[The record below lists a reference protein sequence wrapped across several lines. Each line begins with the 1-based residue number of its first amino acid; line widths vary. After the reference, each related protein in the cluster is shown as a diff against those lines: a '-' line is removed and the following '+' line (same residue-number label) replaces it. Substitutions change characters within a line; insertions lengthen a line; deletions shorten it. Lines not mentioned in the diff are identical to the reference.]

1 MKLRKGIYYLFYV
14 PTLFI
19 ASVFVITLGQ
29 LMTMRMR
36 LTIATSWN
44 RFVSLSL
51 LRITTGIRV
60 EIEGRE
66 NIPKQAFVALSNHQ
80 SEWETLHLCYLL
92 NPVNSV
98 LKKDLL
104 HIPFFGWAL
113 WGSGHIGIDRSNAR
127 GSLKRIEKLG
137 LKRLQKG
144 INVLIFP
151 EGTRVAEGEYRRFT
165 RTGAKLAIDANVQLV
180 PVAHTASN
188 CWSPSGRFQ
197 KGTIKV
203 VVGEPIDTAGRDP
216 KSLTDQ
222 VEKWI
227 RETANIPT
235 EKRQKPLG

>member
-1 MKLRKGIYYLFYV
+1 MKFQKGLYYLFYI

-29 LMTMRMR
+29 FMTMRMR
-36 LTIATSWN
+36 LTIATLWN

-51 LRITTGIRV
+51 LRITTGIKV

-66 NIPKQAFVALSNHQ
+66 NIPKQVFVAVSNHQ

-92 NPVNSV
+92 NPINSV
-98 LKKDLL
+98 LKKELL
-104 HIPFFGWAL
+104 RIPFFGWAL

-127 GSLKRIEKLG
+127 GSIKRIETQG

-144 INVLIFP
+144 VNILIFP
-151 EGTRVAEGEYRRFT
+151 EGTRVEAGGFRRFT
-165 RTGAKLAIDANVQLV
+165 RTGAKLAIDAGV
-180 PVAHTASN
+180 PLLPIAHTASN
-188 CWSPSGRFQ
+188 CWSPSGGFQ

-216 KSLTDQ
+216 KSLTNQ
-222 VEKWI
+222 AEKWI
-227 RETANIPT
+227 RETANLAT
-235 EKRQKPLG
+235 EKPPIKA